1 MPGAMTVTAIKEFTT
16 DEIDKSDLSIFD
28 LRARGLRNYLKG
40 GGPALQVE
48 RQVSGRARQVL
59 PTLYPE
65 GFHTHP
71 TQLPPL
77 CARASVPGCAP
88 H

>member
-1 MPGAMTVTAIKEFTT
+1 MPGAITDTVIHEVTALA
-16 DEIDKSDLSIFD
+16 IDMSELSM
-28 LRARGLRNYLKG
+28 LKVRARGMRNYHTG

-65 GFHTHP
+65 GFHTQA